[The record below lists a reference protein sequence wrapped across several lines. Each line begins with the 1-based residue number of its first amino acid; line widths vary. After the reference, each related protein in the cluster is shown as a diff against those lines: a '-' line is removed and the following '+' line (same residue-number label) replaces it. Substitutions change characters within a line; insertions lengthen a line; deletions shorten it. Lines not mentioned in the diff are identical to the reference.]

1 MDESLIL
8 EIRSFVKAIVHHIP
22 GRIRLRLSP
31 EFFVKAGKIDL
42 SAFQNLEGIKEIQVN
57 PLALSAVITYDPD
70 KLPPRLWEAFIKDE
84 GSAAQV
90 INQLLSGKKKT
101 EVEEDG

>member
-1 MDESLIL
+1 MDENLIL

-31 EFFVKAGKIDL
+31 ELFVKAGKIDL
-42 SAFQNLEGIKEIQVN
+42 SAFQNLDGIKEIQVN